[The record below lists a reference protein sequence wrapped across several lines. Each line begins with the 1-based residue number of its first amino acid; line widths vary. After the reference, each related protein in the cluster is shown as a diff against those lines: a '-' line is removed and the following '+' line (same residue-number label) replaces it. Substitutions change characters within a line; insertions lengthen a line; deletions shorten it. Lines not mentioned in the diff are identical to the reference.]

1 MTSEELSIL
10 AEKTVALL
18 LSANRSIQFLC
29 RDTKAGGWDRMM
41 FHELSYGTVAIC
53 GRPVLARMIEE
64 KLSGFGCKVILA
76 DAADAPSVS
85 DADYLINLD
94 NGLAIDNAFFDKV
107 KPGMIIVDAAGVP
120 FDKTA
125 VISALKSGKAAGFA
139 TAYAAAG
146 TDAELEACKNYAAFP
161 ELGEEMRD

>member
-64 KLSGFGCKVILA
+64 KLSEFGCKVLLTRI
-76 DAADAPSVS
+76 
-85 DADYLINLD
+85 
-94 NGLAIDNAFFDKV
+94 
-107 KPGMIIVDAAGVP
+107 
-120 FDKTA
+120 
-125 VISALKSGKAAGFA
+125 
-139 TAYAAAG
+139 
-146 TDAELEACKNYAAFP
+146 
-161 ELGEEMRD
+161 